1 MEKKNTKQSSK
12 NKSRDKESVH
22 ILRNK
27 VLTMDEEHLELKLAI
42 KIRLSN
48 LNMEESMFINKK
60 SRWPSPKSPLMYQAQ
75 KRQFYKYSF

>member
-1 MEKKNTKQSSK
+1 M
-12 NKSRDKESVH
+12 NKSKDKESVH

-48 LNMEESMFINKK
+48 LNMEESMF
-60 SRWPSPKSPLMYQAQ
+60 
-75 KRQFYKYSF
+75 